1 MDLFDLI
8 LQMWRMH
15 DGWGWWML
23 FGWLW
28 FVLFW
33 GAVIALIVWA
43 VNRIGSRGQATNTP
57 TPLDIAKE
65 RYARG
70 DINAEEFE
78 RIRRDLE
85 AAR

>member
-1 MDLFDLI
+1 MEDLL
-8 LQMWRMH
+8 LQAWRMH

-23 FGWLW
+23 VGWVW

-33 GAVIALIVWA
+33 GGLIALIVWA
-43 VNRIGSRGQATNTP
+43 VNRMGGRSQPVAR
-57 TPLDIAKE
+57 TPLDIVKE

-70 DINAEEFE
+70 EIGAEEFE

-85 AAR
+85 KVS